1 MKWLKHTNQ
10 LINLAHV
17 YSVEVSGKTIELRG
31 KRIDTILFNSE
42 EAAEAYFEHVA
53 AILEAEE

>member
-17 YSVEVSGKTIELRG
+17 HAIRLQGNEIEIRG
-31 KRIDTILFNSE
+31 DDNQRIYFNSE

-53 AILEAEE
+53 AILEAKE